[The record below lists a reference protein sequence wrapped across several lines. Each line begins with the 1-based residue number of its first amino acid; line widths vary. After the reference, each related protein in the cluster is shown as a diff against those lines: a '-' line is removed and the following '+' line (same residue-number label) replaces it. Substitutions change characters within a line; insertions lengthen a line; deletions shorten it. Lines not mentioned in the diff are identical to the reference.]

1 MRNIFYRIPLPI
13 SFNQLRKASGV
24 NPLVVNYHV
33 VSDHQLPHVDFIY
46 PYRNSTCFT
55 ADLDFLLSRYHLITL
70 QDLLES
76 LQDPKQRLPENSLL
90 ITFDDGL
97 KEVYEVVAPIL
108 KKKKIVPAVFLTKN
122 YIDNKE
128 LGYDHRKSLLLHHAE
143 DNNNQHAVARMV
155 EILHTDGLFKSDL
168 KSSVLGIPY
177 KQRQVVDSLAIAAD
191 IDFSSYIAEN
201 KPYMTSSQI
210 MELRDQG
217 YIFGGHSIDHPD
229 FRELSIE
236 KQLFQA
242 KESMDFVCAQFHIG
256 YRTFAFPYWDA
267 SISREFFTGL
277 KADATF
283 GTQGLLADS
292 IPNHIQRIGFER
304 FNYTAQKSIKAH
316 YFRKILLSALGKGII
331 ARS

>member
-1 MRNIFYRIPLPI
+1 MRNIFYRIPIPV
-13 SFNQLRKASGV
+13 SFNLLRKTAAV

-33 VSDHQLPHVDFIY
+33 VSDHQLPHVDHIY
-46 PYRNSTCFT
+46 PYRNSTSFSE
-55 ADLDFLLSRYHLITL
+55 DLDFLRTRYHLITL

-76 LQDPKQRLPENSLL
+76 LGDPKRLLPENSLMV
-90 ITFDDGL
+90 TFDDGL

-128 LGYDHRKSLLLHHAE
+128 LGYDHRKSLLIHHAE
-143 DNNNQHAVARMV
+143 DNNNQRAAAGME
-155 EILHTDGLFKSDL
+155 EILHAEGLFKVDL
-168 KSSVLGIPY
+168 KSSVLGITY
-177 KQRQVVDSLAIAAD
+177 KRRHIVDSLADAAG
-191 IDFSSYIAEN
+191 INFSAYVAEN
-201 KPYMTSSQI
+201 KPYLTSSQV
-210 MELRDQG
+210 MELKDQG
-217 YIFGGHSIDHPD
+217 YMFGGHSIDHPD
-229 FRELSIE
+229 FRELSLE
-236 KQLFQA
+236 EQLFQA
-242 KESMDFVCAQFHIG
+242 KESMDFVCKQFNIG

-267 SISREFFTGL
+267 SISREFFAGL

-283 GTQGLLADS
+283 GTQGLMEDP

>member
-1 MRNIFYRIPLPI
+1 MRNIFYRIPIPV
-13 SFNQLRKASGV
+13 SFSLLRKTAAV

-33 VSDHQLPHVDFIY
+33 VSDHSLPHVDHIY
-46 PYRNSTCFT
+46 PYRNSTSFSE
-55 ADLDFLLSRYHLITL
+55 DLDFLRSRYHLITM

-76 LQDPKQRLPENSLL
+76 LRDTRHLLPENSLM

-128 LGYDHRKSLLLHHAE
+128 LGYDHRKSLLIHHTE
-143 DNNNQHAVARMV
+143 DMNNHRAAAGMV
-155 EILHTDGLFKSDL
+155 EILRTEGLFKGDL
-168 KSSVLGIPY
+168 KSSVLGITY
-177 KQRQVVDSLAIAAD
+177 KKRQMVDTLAAAAG
-191 IDFSSYIAEN
+191 IDFSAYVEEN
-201 KPYMTSSQI
+201 RPYLTSSQI
-210 MELRDQG
+210 MELKDQG
-217 YIFGGHSIDHPD
+217 YLFGGHSIDHPD
-229 FRELSIE
+229 FRELSLE
-236 KQLFQA
+236 EQLFQA
-242 KESMDFVCAQFHIG
+242 KESMDFVCKQYQIG

-267 SISREFFTGL
+267 SISREFFAVL

-283 GTQGLLADS
+283 GTQGLMDDP

-304 FNYTAQKSIKAH
+304 FDYSAQKSIKAH

-331 ARS
+331 PRS